1 MQNILLVCAAG
12 MSTSMLVKRM
22 QEQAENIKAQVNINA
37 LAISEAKEKIKNNEI
52 DVVLLGPQVRFQKK
66 EIEEVAQGKIPVAVI
81 DMKYYGKWTVKLF
94 WKVRWHYWQTNSFL
108 IYPRYRVGTFVA
120 ALGLSLIHI

>member
-37 LAISEAKEKIKNNEI
+37 LAISEAKEKIKNNEV

-66 EIEEVAQGKIPVAVI
+66 EIEEVAQGEIPVAVI
-81 DMKYYGKWTVKLF
+81 DMKYYGQMDGKAVLE
-94 WKVRWHYWQTNSFL
+94 S
-108 IYPRYRVGTFVA
+108 
-120 ALGLSLIHI
+120 ALALLANQ

>member
-22 QEQAENIKAQVNINA
+22 LEQAENIKAQVNINA
-37 LAISEAKEKIKNNEI
+37 LAISEAKEKIKNNEV

-66 EIEEVAQGKIPVAVI
+66 EIEEVALGKIPVAVI
-81 DMKYYGKWTVKLF
+81 DMKYYGQMDGKAVLE
-94 WKVRWHYWQTNSFL
+94 S
-108 IYPRYRVGTFVA
+108 
-120 ALGLSLIHI
+120 ALALLANQ